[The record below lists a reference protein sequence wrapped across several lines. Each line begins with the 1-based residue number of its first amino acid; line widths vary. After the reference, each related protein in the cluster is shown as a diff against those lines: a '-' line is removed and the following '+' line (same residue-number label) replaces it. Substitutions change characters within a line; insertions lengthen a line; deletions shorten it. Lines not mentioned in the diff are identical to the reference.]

1 MSLGETRLR
10 PSITSAIT
18 VCLGLASI
26 VVAPLLGPSWCVGRS
41 CCVAQVV
48 QDEPNDF
55 GCHGC
60 ASFKANFLEG
70 CLQVCRHSEVA

>member
-10 PSITSAIT
+10 PSIKSAIT
-18 VCLGLASI
+18 VFLGLASMMFT
-26 VVAPLLGPSWCVGRS
+26 LLLSPGCYVGRSWCV
-41 CCVAQVV
+41 AHVV

-60 ASFKANFLEG
+60 APFAADFLEG
-70 CLQVCRHSEVA
+70 CLQVCRHSEVN